1 LVNSYADGD
10 KAEGT
15 LTSPEFE
22 ITQDHLSFLIG
33 GGNHAGKTCLNLLV
47 DGKVAHTATGDAA
60 ERLTWK
66 SWDVRNLRGRKASL
80 EIVDRHTGGWGHVN
94 VDQILLADSPA
105 RPASQPALWADFGA
119 DFYAAVSW
127 SDIPERDGRRLW
139 LGWMSN
145 WQYAN
150 DVPTS
155 PWRSAM
161 SLPRELS
168 LRNTPEGLRLVQQ
181 PLRELRKLRD
191 TGHRLSDASFREASN
206 WLAGRNFKGAL
217 LEVEIQFATTGNAAD
232 FGIGIGN
239 GANEETVVHRGADGK
254 LSLDR
259 TRSGKIDFHRTF
271 PGIHEAT
278 LPIRNNATSLHL
290 FLDTSSVEVFAN
302 EGEVVL
308 TDLILPTSEA
318 RRLRLFSNGEG
329 PRVKQIQVWE
339 LKSAWP

>member
-1 LVNSYADGD
+1 
-10 KAEGT
+10 
-15 LTSPEFE
+15 
-22 ITQDHLSFLIG
+22 
-33 GGNHAGKTCLNLLV
+33 
-47 DGKVAHTATGDAA
+47 
-60 ERLTWK
+60 
-66 SWDVRNLRGRKASL
+66 
-80 EIVDRHTGGWGHVN
+80 
-94 VDQILLADSPA
+94 
-105 RPASQPALWADFGA
+105 
-119 DFYAAVSW
+119 
-127 SDIPERDGRRLW
+127 
-139 LGWMSN
+139 
-145 WQYAN
+145 
-150 DVPTS
+150 
-155 PWRSAM
+155 M

-181 PLRELRKLRD
+181 PVRELRKLRD
-191 TGHRLSDASFREASN
+191 TDHRLSDASFREASN

-232 FGIGIGN
+232 FGIGIVN